1 MNNLLLES
9 YIKEALHEIH
19 DLSLQEISLK
29 DFNPKTSL
37 ETGLQIG
44 TLSLLAFLAIE
55 MNKTDEIPENPQ
67 EQVELVNDT
76 AKDFGLNLKP
86 DQILKLKDKFETT
99 SLPVVYKEIPV
110 KIKSKLRD
118 WLADKAGGY
127 SVSRGENILTREENE
142 RFEVLNNDKIQHGKD
157 LMTIDEFVKLLEM
170 EKEIAQSKLKT
181 NKVYSKILKFDDSGI
196 PNIDYNGVGLDDDG
210 NINPKLFVSQAD
222 DISRKIS
229 DLMSSGVNDV
239 NSEEYEALSNIENN
253 LTSIATFMDQLDEN
267 GEWIAGEYYNENEIL
282 QAFQNANEE
291 VKGIVN
297 TYISKKS

>member
-1 MNNLLLES
+1 MSILLEN
-9 YIKEALHEIH
+9 YIKEALYEIH

-37 ETGLQIG
+37 EAGLQIG
-44 TLSLLAFLAIE
+44 TLSLLSFLAIE

-67 EQVELVNDT
+67 EQVELVDNT
-76 AKDFGLNLKP
+76 AKDIGLNLKP
-86 DQILKLKDKFETT
+86 GQKTKLKYKFATT
-99 SLPVVYKEIPV
+99 PLPVVYKKIPGE
-110 KIKSKLRD
+110 IKSKLRA
-118 WLADKAGGY
+118 WLADKVGGY
-127 SVSRGENILTREENE
+127 SVSRGDNILTREENK
-142 RFEVLNNDKIQHGKD
+142 RFESLNGDKIKHGKD
-157 LMTIDEFVKLLEM
+157 PITIDEFVKLLEM

-181 NKVYSKILKFDDSGI
+181 NKIYSKILKFDDRGI

-239 NSEEYEALSNIENN
+239 YSEEYEALSNIENN

>member
-1 MNNLLLES
+1 M
-9 YIKEALHEIH
+9 
-19 DLSLQEISLK
+19 
-29 DFNPKTSL
+29 
-37 ETGLQIG
+37 
-44 TLSLLAFLAIE
+44 
-55 MNKTDEIPENPQ
+55 
-67 EQVELVNDT
+67 
-76 AKDFGLNLKP
+76 
-86 DQILKLKDKFETT
+86 
-99 SLPVVYKEIPV
+99 
-110 KIKSKLRD
+110 
-118 WLADKAGGY
+118 
-127 SVSRGENILTREENE
+127 
-142 RFEVLNNDKIQHGKD
+142 
-157 LMTIDEFVKLLEM
+157 
-170 EKEIAQSKLKT
+170 
-181 NKVYSKILKFDDSGI
+181 KFDDRGI

-239 NSEEYEALSNIENN
+239 YSEEYEALSNIENN